1 MSTEQNKT
9 YEQNKTFVRRY
20 WEEVW
25 NKGNLAVVDE
35 LIATDFDGHPLRS
48 DPAFG
53 RGPAGQKRL
62 VGLYRGAFPD
72 MRMTIDDMAADG
84 DRVVLRW
91 TARGTNT
98 GEMMGM
104 PATGKSATVTGIIF
118 NRLAAGKIA
127 EGWGNFDALGM
138 LQQLGVI
145 PTPEPVRV

>member
-9 YEQNKTFVRRY
+9 IVRRY

-25 NKGNLAVVDE
+25 NQGNLAVVDE
-35 LIATDFDGHPLRS
+35 LIAADFDGHPAPS
-48 DPAFG
+48 DADFG
-53 RGPAGQKRL
+53 RGPAGQKQL

-84 DRVVLRW
+84 ERVVLRW

-104 PATGKSATVTGIIF
+104 PATGRPSTVTGIVI
-118 NRLAAGKIA
+118 NRLAAGKIV
-127 EGWGNFDALGM
+127 ESWTNFDALGM
-138 LQQLGVI
+138 MQQLGVI